1 MIRRFIS
8 GRLVS
13 TLVLGCIL
21 LVLPEGIR
29 AQESQTGELTLIMA
43 GLRSTWQ
50 EMEGLHAD
58 FTHTFVWVLAD
69 ETQVTKGRLWLA
81 GRNRFRLE
89 FDERTIVSDGRDVWD
104 YDRKKKQVLIYRS
117 DPSGGIANQEQLF
130 LAYTEG
136 VEAQWVREEG
146 EGEDRRVVIR
156 LLRGENE
163 DPQSVDV
170 WVDPVRMI
178 AVRADYMDGAG
189 NNHSYVLEG
198 IELTAQPEEKF
209 KFTIP
214 EGVVV
219 VDMRPGGGE

>member
-8 GRLVS
+8 GRLAPA
-13 TLVLGCIL
+13 LVLGGIL
-21 LVLPEGIR
+21 LVLPEGAR
-29 AQESQTGELTLIMA
+29 AQETQTRELLDVMS

-50 EMEGLHAD
+50 EMEGLHAS

-69 ETQVTKGRLWLA
+69 ETQVTEGRIWLE

-89 FDERTIVSDGRDVWD
+89 FDGRTVVSDGKDVWD
-104 YDRKKKQVLIYRS
+104 YDRKQKQVLIYRS
-117 DPSGGIANQEQLF
+117 DPTREIANQEQLF
-130 LAYTEG
+130 LAYTEN
-136 VEAQWVREEG
+136 VDARWVREEG
-146 EGEDRRVVIR
+146 AEENRRIVVR

-163 DPQSVDV
+163 DPPSVDV
-170 WVDPVRMI
+170 WVDPLRMI
-178 AVRADYMDGAG
+178 AVRADYVDGAG
-189 NNHSYVLEG
+189 NNHSYLLED
-198 IELTAQPEEKF
+198 IELARQPEEKF